1 MNLFAG
7 RNYSTYQSTQAQISA
22 DAAQRDAR
30 EAQENV
36 EFMRQ
41 DINRLLLITEAL
53 WMLLKQQHGYTD
65 EDLTKVVT
73 EIDLRDGVADGK
85 ANKVGPKPCPY
96 CGRMVAA
103 HHATCIFCGQA
114 VPLDLFGR

>member
-1 MNLFAG
+1 MNLFTNRSFYGVQPAL
-7 RNYSTYQSTQAQISA
+7 AQISA
-22 DAAQRDAR
+22 DAAERDAR
-30 EAQENV
+30 QAQTSV
-36 EFMRQ
+36 EFMRR

-53 WMLLKQQHGYTD
+53 WTLLKQQHGYTD

-85 ANKVGPKPCPY
+85 ANQVGPKPCPY

-103 HHATCIFCGQA
+103 HHATCIFCGKA
-114 VPLDLFGR
+114 VPLDLFRR

>member
-1 MNLFAG
+1 MNLFTN
-7 RNYSTYQSTQAQISA
+7 RNFYGVQSALAQLSA
-22 DAAQRDAR
+22 DAAERDAR
-30 EAQENV
+30 EAQTSV

-53 WMLLKQQHGYTD
+53 WTLLKQQHGYTD
-65 EDLTKVVT
+65 DDLSKLVT
-73 EIDLRDGVADGK
+73 EIDQRDGVVDGK
-85 ANKVGPKPCPY
+85 ANKIGPKPCPT